1 MVSYIIDRLNS
12 HLITPFCLIDVAAN
26 RKLLIRILERKGL
39 SCDQAIDGSEAIEI
53 VTEKG
58 INYYDIIFMD
68 SIMPNLCGPD
78 ATESLRAMG
87 CSNLIIGVTGN
98 ALDTDIAVFEQA
110 GVDLVIPKPVRVDIL
125 DKVLDYCRLNHSL
138 QRMTLKQYLV
148 STGC

>member
-1 MVSYIIDRLNS
+1 M
-12 HLITPFCLIDVAAN
+12 CLIDVAAN

-39 SCDQAIDGSEAIEI
+39 LCDQASDGSEALHM

-58 INYYDIIFMD
+58 IDYYDIIFMD

-98 ALDTDIAVFEQA
+98 ALDSDIAMFEQA

-125 DKVLDYCRLNHSL
+125 DKVLEYCHFDHSL
-138 QRMTLKQYLV
+138 DRMTLKQYIV
-148 STGC
+148 SCGY